1 MGDIVDRLRSR
12 AKQEHEML
20 GDIHIPLFEA
30 ADEIEELRT
39 ALMSIYKLGLCHQNG
54 AYKAAFY
61 NCFRIARVSL
71 GIPHMSFDAA
81 RAALER
87 K

>member
-1 MGDIVDRLRSR
+1 MSAILDRLRSR
-12 AKQEHEML
+12 AKQAHEML
-20 GDIHIPLFEA
+20 GNIHIPLLEA
-30 ADEIEELRT
+30 ADELESLRT
-39 ALMSIYKLGLCHQNG
+39 ALMSIYKLGLCHQKS
-54 AYKAAFY
+54 YKSAFY